1 LLEFNR
7 NSFNFIQVIGKTSI
21 GKIWK
26 VQCKKYKDI
35 YALEEISKST
45 VKDKNSFSHVNLE
58 REILSKINHP
68 FIIHLQFS
76 FQDEENFYLVTDY
89 IAGGDLRSNYEKF
102 KKFSEPQLS
111 KIIFLNIFSQ
121 FF

>member
-1 LLEFNR
+1 MLEFNR